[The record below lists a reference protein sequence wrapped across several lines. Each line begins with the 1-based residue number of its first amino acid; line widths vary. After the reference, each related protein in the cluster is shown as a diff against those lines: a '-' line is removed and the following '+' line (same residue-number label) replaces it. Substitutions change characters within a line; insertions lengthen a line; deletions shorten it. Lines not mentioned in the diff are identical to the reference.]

1 MLTKVK
7 RQSEQGG
14 ISAIDPLKYNRGQ
27 VIHFAVGESPSKP
40 YQYSVSADGEL
51 YKSNVVKNTV
61 CVDWFQATIRIT
73 DAYLLEQLNG
83 DEIVQEIA
91 VNDAIMLVSK
101 GHGTEHFVKLYEV
114 YMYGERFGVM
124 QADSRNPVKFS
135 RDRVNIKIDN
145 HHLYSVDWLDNFK
158 YLLSEMLSDVV
169 SISRLDIA
177 IDGGSR
183 PVELLQRSMN
193 GRVVER
199 KGNAR
204 LRMVDVAKDNS
215 IQQYVIG
222 SSASDKQAVIY
233 PKGKELAISNKKYIS
248 EFWKHNGLQVDGE
261 VYRVELRMNSKV
273 NKSYNWQQLDDA
285 QYLASIMRTELKNY
299 LEFYYV
305 GKDKNKYRAYK
316 NNSME
321 VINFESMGG
330 VLLEKKRNQPAG
342 DIGRAKETVKN
353 LLREEYL
360 HGLNGVQQVVSQ
372 LVDYYTLHEWLG
384 SRHQYWVECDWSKRK
399 RAEAFTAGVLDSAS

>member
-14 ISAIDPLKYNRGQ
+14 ISAIDPLEYNRGQ

-61 CVDWFQATIRIT
+61 CVDWFQATVRIT
-73 DAYLLEQLNG
+73 DGYLLEQLNG

-101 GHGTEHFVKLYEV
+101 GHGTEHYSKMYEV
-114 YMYGERFGVM
+114 YMYGEQFGVL
-124 QADSRNPVKFS
+124 QASARKPAIFGYDTA
-135 RDRVNIKIDN
+135 NIKVLN
-145 HHLYSVDWLDNFK
+145 HHLYGVDWLDNFK
-158 YLLSEMLSDVV
+158 YLLSEMLADVV
-169 SISRLDIA
+169 SVSRLDIA
-177 IDGGSR
+177 IDGGSK
-183 PVELLQRSMN
+183 PIELLQRSMN
-193 GRVVER
+193 GRVVAR

-215 IQQYVIG
+215 VQSFVIG
-222 SSASDKQAVIY
+222 SSASDKQVVVYNKA
-233 PKGKELAISNKKYIS
+233 KELVASNKQYIS
-248 EFWKHNGLQVDGE
+248 DFWKHNGLQVDGE
-261 VYRVELRMNSKV
+261 QYRVELRMNSKV

-353 LLREEYL
+353 LLREKYL
-360 HGLNGVQQVVSQ
+360 HDLHDVAQ
-372 LVDYYTLHEWLG
+372 LVDYYNLHEWLD
-384 SRHQYWVECDWSKRK
+384 SKHQYWVEEWSKRK